1 MEEYP
6 NIYRNKNEET
16 IRDYILLI
24 LSLNFKVSVMA
35 EAFNRNGK
43 TDILLKYN
51 NENIFIAE
59 CKIWHGKKTIIF
71 CY

>member
-16 IRDYILLI
+16 IRYYFLLI
-24 LSLNFKVSVMA
+24 LSLNFKVPVTA
-35 EAFNRNGK
+35 EEFNINGK

-51 NENIFIAE
+51 N
-59 CKIWHGKKTIIF
+59 
-71 CY
+71 

>member
-1 MEEYP
+1 MEEYQ

-43 TDILLKYN
+43 NRYIT
-51 NENIFIAE
+51 
-59 CKIWHGKKTIIF
+59 KI
-71 CY
+71 